1 MGKGVVCFMP
11 KSEDFSRYG
20 VEPGQRL
27 FKESP
32 DKGTRHRST
41 RPAPHIATLLINRGE
56 NLRVIKILMNHKS
69 LATTARHYTHEKPR
83 ACIGGKRPSAFER
96 LS

>member
-1 MGKGVVCFMP
+1 MVWNLVKGYLKKARIKARGIGP
-11 KSEDFSRYG
+11 HG
-20 VEPGQRL
+20 L
-27 FKESP
+27 
-32 DKGTRHRST
+32 RHT
-41 RPAPHIATLLINRGE
+41 FATLLLNRGE